1 MKIKFETWLEKDDI
15 IKLDKYAEARGMSRS
30 AASSDILL
38 NYLKQQDAQAEQEI
52 AQDIEIDPQLKE
64 VRDAVIALDKMVENY
79 PEIDIPYD
87 VDPIIAIGVRDT
99 VTENMLAMGLDIEQY
114 KEFIE
119 VAVRTKIQSLCEGDA
134 PGTKELIDYYYS
146 KYYPGYKRENHN
158 EQRA

>member
-30 AASSDILL
+30 AASRFIIMNFL
-38 NYLKQQDAQAEQEI
+38 NQQDIRAG
-52 AQDIEIDPQLKE
+52 QDVVIDPQLKE
-64 VRDAVIALDKMVENY
+64 VRDAVLSLDKTVKNY
-79 PEIDIPYD
+79 PDINIPYD

-99 VTENMLAMGLDIEQY
+99 VMENMLAMGLDIEQY